1 MARILLGLG
10 LGGKIFQR
18 QKAWFALPLNG
29 QVLVQTENWR
39 LRVFEEDYETTIARL
54 SAWSSH
60 LLLVQMHAWKWMHKG
75 AQCVESLLSREKLE
89 INAAADPYAVAGA
102 ERELV

>member
-18 QKAWFALPLNG
+18 QKAWFAVPLKG

-39 LRVFEEDYETTIARL
+39 LRVFEED
-54 SAWSSH
+54 
-60 LLLVQMHAWKWMHKG
+60 
-75 AQCVESLLSREKLE
+75 
-89 INAAADPYAVAGA
+89 
-102 ERELV
+102 

>member
-1 MARILLGLG
+1 M
-10 LGGKIFQR
+10 
-18 QKAWFALPLNG
+18 
-29 QVLVQTENWR
+29 
-39 LRVFEEDYETTIARL
+39 FEEDWETTIARL

-60 LLLVQMHAWKWMHKG
+60 LLQVQVQVWKWMHKG
-75 AQCVESLLSREKLE
+75 AQCDESLLSREQLE